1 MIIFPQ
7 NFDGAK
13 RNQHSLSKAFKLGHK
28 FLEDVY
34 KINKYII
41 EVIFDIATLTSML
54 TFIPNQRFNSKP
66 RQQVQ
71 HNFDVNVD
79 HRS

>member
-41 EVIFDIATLTSML
+41 EVVFDID
-54 TFIPNQRFNSKP
+54 FNANIHTQSED
-66 RQQVQ
+66 QL
-71 HNFDVNVD
+71 
-79 HRS
+79 